1 MKTVTFLEDVA
12 LVSLKNC
19 PADAD
24 FISRVLTMIADEN
37 IDVDMVSQTSP
48 TGGKIDICFT
58 VSDSDIEK
66 LFPLTLLFKK
76 EYPSVSTAIN
86 GNNCKISVHDD
97 AMKNSPGYA
106 AEVFKKVASLKAEIR
121 LITTSEVDI
130 SLLVVNDYLKPLLEI
145 L

>member
-1 MKTVTFLEDVA
+1 MVW
-12 LVSLKNC
+12 
-19 PADAD
+19 
-24 FISRVLTMIADEN
+24 MIAKED

-58 VSDSDIEK
+58 VNDSDIEK

-86 GNNCKISVHDD
+86 GNNCKISVRDD

-106 AEVFKKVASLKAEIR
+106 AEVFSKVASLNAEIR